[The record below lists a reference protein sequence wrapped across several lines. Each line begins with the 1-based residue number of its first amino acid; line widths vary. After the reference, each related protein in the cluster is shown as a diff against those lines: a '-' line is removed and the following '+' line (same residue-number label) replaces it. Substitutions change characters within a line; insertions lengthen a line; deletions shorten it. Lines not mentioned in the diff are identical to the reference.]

1 MNPTVNVV
9 PDGMF
14 GVRLRTPEESLALG
28 AIHDASTPCCPGRAV
43 KMMLA
48 GQFVITGGKVSAVD
62 RSQTTISKYL
72 LSCTGIRGEYISKE
86 IISYQRPAN

>member
-1 MNPTVNVV
+1 MNPTENAV

-43 KMMLA
+43 RMMSA
-48 GQFVITGGKVSAVD
+48 GQFVITGGTVSVVD
-62 RSQTTISKYL
+62 RSQTTVFKYL
-72 LSCTGIRGEYISKE
+72 LQCMGIRGEYISKE
-86 IISYQRPAN
+86 IISY